1 MSSWIPRTVYNGIE
15 YGGNHDFLWWD
26 IAYNP
31 GAVFDAGLNT
41 YDLSLPNCTCYCIG
55 RILEAGDSLPVAG
68 LPNAN
73 QWHNNLINGWTY
85 QPFNYSYVEPGDI
98 LEWSVGTDNHVA
110 VVESVNGLTV
120 YVSQSFYTDDN
131 GGTSGYRTGAVW
143 GSTKASVSA
152 YGLANYPNRF
162 FSYALDT
169 SAYGHIARYILK
181 NPAHHG
187 SDIDP
192 EQMYAVIKRKRKLK
206 KVVVN

>member
-1 MSSWIPRTVYNGIE
+1 MSSWTPRTVYNGIE
-15 YGGNHDFLWWD
+15 YGGNHDFYWWD

-31 GAVFDAGLNT
+31 GAVFDPYLNT
-41 YDLSLPNCTCYCIG
+41 YDLALPNCTTYCWG
-55 RILEAGDSLPVAG
+55 RILEQGDPVPVTA
-68 LPNAN
+68 LVNAN
-73 QWHNNLINGWTY
+73 QWHNNLTNGWTY

-110 VVESVNGLTV
+110 VVEAVSGLTV

-131 GGTSGYRTGAVW
+131 GGTSGNRTSAVW

-169 SAYGHIARYILK
+169 SAYGHMARYLLK

-187 SDIDP
+187 SEMDLDMILL
-192 EQMYAVIKRKRKLK
+192 AKRKRKLA
-206 KVVVN
+206 KVVIN